1 MNAQYQTGIQNR
13 PPQTAGLLQ
22 QMHGMQSPY
31 QQYGPNHQDVMQGLM
46 ARRGVDMS
54 RYAQQM
60 QDRYATQQQQAEMQN
75 ALAGLQQLSQ
85 DRQNQTGLQNS
96 RLQAMLGFQGDILG
110 GLLR

>member
-1 MNAQYQTGIQNR
+1 MNTQYQTGIQNK
-13 PPQTAGLLQ
+13 PPQTDALLQ
-22 QMHGMQSPY
+22 QMQGMQSPFT
-31 QQYGPNHQDVMQGLM
+31 QYGQNHQDVMQGLM

>member
-13 PPQTAGLLQ
+13 PPQTDPLLQ
-22 QMHGMQSPY
+22 QMQGFQPPFAY
-31 QQYGPNHQDVMQGLM
+31 NKNHQDVMAGLM

-60 QDRYATQQQQAEMQN
+60 QDTYATQQQQAEMQT
-75 ALAGLQQLSQ
+75 ALAGLQQMSQ
-85 DRQNQTGLQNS
+85 DRQNQTNLQNS
-96 RLQAMLGFQGDILG
+96 RLQAMLGFQGDLLG